1 MQIVPQQGNIFLLTP
16 VSYIAIFPKYKVR
29 HRFSARSCLENFFEP
44 SLGQFSLFIP
54 LKSSENLSFSKY
66 FQGLKR
72 ELYPGMD

>member
-1 MQIVPQQGNIFLLTP
+1 MQIVVQQGNIFLLTP
-16 VSYIAIFPKYKVR
+16 VSYIAFFPKYKVR
-29 HRFSARSCLENFFEP
+29 HRFSARSCLANFLKP
-44 SLGQFSLFIP
+44 SLSQFSLFIS